1 MISQSIPDL
10 LFLNFCVLAQALLL
24 VDFAS
29 EMQLG
34 GCSGYSVTCETGKTC
49 NLYVVLVL
57 YKIEGVIKCDHVR

>member
-34 GCSGYSVTCETGKTC
+34 GCSGYSVTCE
-49 NLYVVLVL
+49 
-57 YKIEGVIKCDHVR
+57 GVIKCDHVR